1 MILDTDRE
9 LLLHR
14 LKQPDGDEELS
25 EALERLRKNFYQ
37 LWKPLKEYQ
46 DDPPALAEWE
56 EAPRHSPER
65 AKALMLDEGLKVLDA
80 AMYG

>member
-1 MILDTDRE
+1 MIQAERE
-9 LLLHR
+9 LMLHR

-37 LWKPLKEYQ
+37 LWKPIREYQ
-46 DDPPALAEWE
+46 DEPEVLEQWE

-65 AKALMLDEGLKVLDA
+65 AKALLLDEGLEVLDA

>member
-14 LKQPDGDEELS
+14 LKQPDGDMELE

-46 DDPPALAEWE
+46 DDPEVLEEWAA
-56 EAPRHSPER
+56 APRHSPER
-65 AKALMLDEGLKVLDA
+65 AKALMFDEGLRVLDV

>member
-1 MILDTDRE
+1 MIQAERE
-9 LLLHR
+9 LLLHL

-46 DDPPALAEWE
+46 DDPEVLEEWAA
-56 EAPRHSPER
+56 APRHSPER
-65 AKALMLDEGLKVLDA
+65 AKALMFDEGLRVIDVAL
-80 AMYG
+80 YG

>member
-25 EALERLRKNFYQ
+25 EVLERLRKNFYQ
-37 LWKPLKEYQ
+37 LWKPIKEYQ
-46 DDPPALAEWE
+46 DDPPMLEEWE

-65 AKALMLDEGLKVLDA
+65 AKALMFDEGLEVLDT

>member
-1 MILDTDRE
+1 MIQAERE

-46 DDPPALAEWE
+46 DDPEVLEEWAA
-56 EAPRHSPER
+56 APRHSPER
-65 AKALMLDEGLKVLDA
+65 AKALMFDEGLRVLDV

>member
-14 LKQPDGDEELS
+14 LKQPDGDMEL
-25 EALERLRKNFYQ
+25 EYALDRLFKNFYQ
-37 LWKPLKEYQ
+37 LWKPVREYQ
-46 DDPPALAEWE
+46 DDPELLREWE
-56 EAPRHSPER
+56 KSPRHSPER
-65 AKALMLDEGLKVLDA
+65 AKALLLDEGLEVLDT

>member
-1 MILDTDRE
+1 MIQAERE
-9 LLLHR
+9 LMLHR
-14 LKQPDGDEELS
+14 LKQPDGDVELE

-37 LWKPLKEYQ
+37 LWKPLVEYQ
-46 DDPPALAEWE
+46 DDPPILEEWE

-65 AKALMLDEGLKVLDA
+65 AKALMFDEGLKILDT

>member
-14 LKQPDGDEELS
+14 LKQPEGDEEL
-25 EALERLRKNFYQ
+25 EYALDRLRKNFYQ
-37 LWKPLKEYQ
+37 LWKPIREYQ
-46 DDPPALAEWE
+46 NEPEVLAEWE
-56 EAPRHSPER
+56 EAPRHSLER
-65 AKALMLDEGLKVLDA
+65 AKALMFEEGLRVLDA

>member
-1 MILDTDRE
+1 MIQAERE
-9 LLLHR
+9 LMLHR

-46 DDPPALAEWE
+46 DDPEVLEEWE

-65 AKALMLDEGLKVLDA
+65 AKALMFDEGLEVLDA

>member
-1 MILDTDRE
+1 MIQAEKE
-9 LLLHR
+9 LMLHR

-37 LWKPLKEYQ
+37 LWKPIKEYQ
-46 DDPPALAEWE
+46 DDPEALAEWE

-65 AKALMLDEGLKVLDA
+65 AKALMFDEGLSALDT

>member
-14 LKQPDGDEELS
+14 LKQPDGYVEL
-25 EALERLRKNFYQ
+25 EYALDRLRKNFHQ
-37 LWKPLKEYQ
+37 LWKPVREYQ
-46 DDPPALAEWE
+46 DDPEVLEEWE

-65 AKALMLDEGLKVLDA
+65 AKALMFDEGLKVLDA

>member
-14 LKQPDGDEELS
+14 LKQPDGDMELE

-37 LWKPLKEYQ
+37 LWKPIKEYQ
-46 DDPPALAEWE
+46 DDPEALAEWAA
-56 EAPRHSPER
+56 APRHSPER
-65 AKALMLDEGLKVLDA
+65 AKALLLEEGLRVLDT

>member
-1 MILDTDRE
+1 MIQAERE
-9 LLLHR
+9 LMLHR
-14 LKQPDGDEELS
+14 LKQPDGDEELA

-37 LWKPLKEYQ
+37 LWKPIKEYQ
-46 DDPPALAEWE
+46 DDPPILEEWE

-65 AKALMLDEGLKVLDA
+65 AKALMLDEGLEVLDT